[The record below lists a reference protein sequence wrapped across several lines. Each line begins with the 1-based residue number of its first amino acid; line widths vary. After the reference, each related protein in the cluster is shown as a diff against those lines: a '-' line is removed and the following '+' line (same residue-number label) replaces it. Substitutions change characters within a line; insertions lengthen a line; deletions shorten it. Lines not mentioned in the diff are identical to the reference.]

1 MYVRSQS
8 PNDLNE
14 LIITAMKSFNIA
26 VKSQVTA
33 PKVSL
38 IDGEVQPKKALV
50 IYAHVNMTTNLR
62 LFVQRVNVLFVVN
75 ILQNQWFTRITL
87 MICNFHFDKKT
98 YKYCIHHCN
107 IFFSLT
113 QPKSLSPLL
122 PSKKKSKK
130 EKEKGP
136 IFLVLDNRDQ
146 YGNNQNDSFLP
157 KILLVLQK

>member
-75 ILQNQWFTRITL
+75 ILRNQ
-87 MICNFHFDKKT
+87 
-98 YKYCIHHCN
+98 
-107 IFFSLT
+107 
-113 QPKSLSPLL
+113 
-122 PSKKKSKK
+122 
-130 EKEKGP
+130 
-136 IFLVLDNRDQ
+136 
-146 YGNNQNDSFLP
+146 
-157 KILLVLQK
+157 